1 MRREAGFT
9 LMELMIV
16 IAMFGFVASICGAM
30 AGALHRTDQHTA
42 AYVDDVSDLRRA
54 VRAVERDLRSATSL
68 DELDYRLEDDRL
80 LRNGHELARR
90 IGCFEMTEAGGLA
103 TVRMG
108 LAPRREVASRKAPV
122 VVLKVRLR
130 GGGS

>member
-1 MRREAGFT
+1 MRRQAGFT

-16 IAMFGFVASICGAM
+16 IAMVGFVASIGGAM
-30 AGALHRTDQHTA
+30 AGALHHTDQQTA
-42 AYVDDVSDLRRA
+42 AYVDDVGDLRRA
-54 VRAVERDLRSATSL
+54 VRAVERDLRAAASL
-68 DELDYRLEDDRL
+68 EALDYRLEDDRL

-90 IGCFEMTEAGGLA
+90 IGRFEMTEVDGLA
-103 TVRMG
+103 TVRIG